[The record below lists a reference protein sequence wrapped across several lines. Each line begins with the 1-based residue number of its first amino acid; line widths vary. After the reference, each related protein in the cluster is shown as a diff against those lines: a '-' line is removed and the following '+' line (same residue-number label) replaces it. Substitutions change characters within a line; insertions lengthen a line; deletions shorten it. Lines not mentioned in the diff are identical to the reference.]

1 MGASE
6 SNDTTIRFRVV
17 DEVPDAVRDALSELA
32 AARAQ
37 AEIADVAE
45 VEGFGMMPAGG
56 GALDLAGGGVPGT
69 EMGFCV
75 SYRFNKKTG
84 TTSCWIDWP

>member
-32 AARAQ
+32 AAMAQ
-37 AEIADVAE
+37 AENADVA
-45 VEGFGMMPAGG
+45 
-56 GALDLAGGGVPGT
+56 
-69 EMGFCV
+69 
-75 SYRFNKKTG
+75 
-84 TTSCWIDWP
+84 